1 MTFFKKV
8 TRGVLLLSIC
18 AVCATGPVAL
28 ASGRHGERTDHISF
42 SPQAVDYSGETRV
55 GIASFYARRFGGRR
69 MADGTPMR
77 LAGDNAASLT
87 LPLGTV
93 ARVTNLSTR
102 RSAIVVIRDRGPYVR
117 GRLIDLSPGT
127 AARIGLERREGLATV
142 AVEPLHLPSAGDSIA
157 TAGLLDV
164 PASPSW

>member
-1 MTFFKKV
+1 MTFFRKV
-8 TRGVLLLSIC
+8 IRWIVLLSIYAAC
-18 AVCATGPVAL
+18 AAGPMAV
-28 ASGRHGERTDHISF
+28 ASGRQSDHPDHISF
-42 SPQAVDYSGETRV
+42 SPQPVDFSGETRI
-55 GIASFYARRFGGRR
+55 GIASFYARRFGGRL

-93 ARVTNLSTR
+93 ARVTNLATR

-142 AVEPLHLPSAGDSIA
+142 AVEPLHLPTAGDSMA